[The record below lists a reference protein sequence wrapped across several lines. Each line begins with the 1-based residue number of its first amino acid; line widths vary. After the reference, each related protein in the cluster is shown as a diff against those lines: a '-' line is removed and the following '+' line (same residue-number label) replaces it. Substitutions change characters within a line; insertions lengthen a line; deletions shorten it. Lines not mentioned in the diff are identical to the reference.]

1 MEEMKGGG
9 GKKPEDGKKPDGG
22 KKPED
27 GKKPDGAKKPVRK
40 KRPVAQKGTDCTK
53 IPKKADL
60 DKDKCVANK
69 DRLWACAKR
78 SLEQVKQCATLRKLK
93 TRKIK
98 KKLVKFA
105 QKVKGIDFSNDEK
118 KAKYEKTVLKLFK
131 AVSGIFT
138 YKKDGARMRRKL
150 EGAASYTVSADLN
163 TNSDEDADA
172 GKAVDDAAIAA
183 ELKKDDDFKDVTVEA
198 PTVTVEEVE
207 VEEVIEEASADDA
220 KETTAAPGDESGVSG
235 SATATMTV
243 FALGLAMMAL

>member
-1 MEEMKGGG
+1 MGAMKKKCKDTKAACEAKTNEEEKAKCIKAAMDKAMEEMKGGG
-9 GKKPEDGKKPDGG
+9 GKKPEDGKKPDCG

-138 YKKDGARMRRKL
+138 YNKDGARMRRKL

-172 GKAVDDAAIAA
+172 GKADDAAIAA
-183 ELKKDDDFKDVTVEA
+183 ELKK
-198 PTVTVEEVE
+198 
-207 VEEVIEEASADDA
+207 
-220 KETTAAPGDESGVSG
+220 
-235 SATATMTV
+235 
-243 FALGLAMMAL
+243 